1 MDDAKLSNYRGPYT
15 DVFNAGV
22 GCQPIFYVKEEH
34 DAFFKVLEKFDCVVV
49 RINPGQITAAG
60 ATRTSLT
67 RT

>member
-1 MDDAKLSNYRGPYT
+1 MPS
-15 DVFNAGV
+15 NAGV

-67 RT
+67 RA